1 MNKIWQWWLS
11 INWKTRSISLTILV
25 ISVIMSTTTFV
36 VLIYIQH
43 ELIETNLCFFRDFS
57 SLLAYSIESL
67 ISSQSKIEA
76 LSFIEKIYL
85 NNSSVDYL
93 RLFDSEGLQ
102 LFSFPMDNSF
112 FQYLNNLSFNITGIK
127 RLTTFSKISLLS
139 LSIDFTH
146 GMTHCLVPL
155 IADNEVM
162 GFLQLGLNF
171 NNGTIYLTKLFQGIS
186 ILTFASVWLIFILGI
201 AFNFFIIMNPITEL
215 LIGIRNILSGNFSY
229 RIHSQVRG
237 ELGHLILSFNNMS
250 ERLQFYERTNILQL
264 NVEKAKL
271 ESLVATIAD
280 GAILLD
286 SELRIILVNRIAVKV
301 FHWVNKDLIGNLIF
315 SYLPVHVNEA
325 LLPILN
331 TMVKSTCLDNKNVP
345 LQELRINLNVESLK
359 MFRFLLST
367 IPNYNRQ
374 SFNGIVIIIQDLTK
388 ENLLN
393 EAKNQFISN
402 VSHELRTPLFNIKSF
417 IETLHEYGE
426 DLSQTQRQEFLE
438 TANHETDRLTRL
450 VNDVLDLSRLESCHI
465 YHLDAVDIA
474 QPIEQTL
481 RTYQLNAKDKGIELN
496 HEIESNL
503 PPVVGHYDLLLQ
515 VFANLVGNAMK
526 FTEPGGKI
534 MIRAYIL
541 ESESEV
547 KNIEAEQIEQGG
559 WIFSPPPPRPIEL
572 HLQPQNHENK
582 FVRIEI
588 SDTGSGIAPED
599 QEAIFERFF
608 RVENRVHT
616 LEGTGLGL
624 SIVRNIIDK
633 HHTKVHLVSEVGVGT
648 TFWFDLAVFEK
659 QSVIGGNDLV
669 EITQH

>member
-67 ISSQSKIEA
+67 ISSQSKIET

-112 FQYLNNLSFNITGIK
+112 FQYLNNLSFNMTDIK
-127 RLTTFSKISLLS
+127 RLTTLPKISLLN

-155 IADNEVM
+155 IVENEVM

-229 RIHSQVRG
+229 RIHSLVRG

-402 VSHELRTPLFNIKSF
+402 VSHELRTPLCNIGS
-417 IETLHEYGE
+417 
-426 DLSQTQRQEFLE
+426 FLE
-438 TANHETDRLTRL
+438 TLIDYDHKLSLQQKKQFLSIAYAETQRLNSL
-450 VNDVLDLSRLESCHI
+450 VDDVLDLSRLESKCS
-465 YHLDAVDIA
+465 YLLKPLHLYECIFYLVQASQIIA
-474 QPIEQTL
+474 ANKKVQIIIEFHN
-481 RTYQLNAKDKGIELN
+481 NAQKVLAHKSSFCQVL
-496 HEIESNL
+496 SNL
-503 PPVVGHYDLLLQ
+503 ISNSL
-515 VFANLVGNAMK
+515 K
-526 FTEPGGKI
+526 FTHYRGRI
-534 MIRAYIL
+534 VIRVYPLLIQKHNARFCKR
-541 ESESEV
+541 SS
-547 KNIEAEQIEQGG
+547 N
-559 WIFSPPPPRPIEL
+559 S
-572 HLQPQNHENK
+572 
-582 FVRIEI
+582 VRIEVI
-588 SDTGSGIAPED
+588 DEGIGI
-599 QEAIFERFF
+599 QKVFQKQIFDRFM
-608 RVENRVHT
+608 RIENNIHI
-616 LEGTGLGL
+616 LKGTGLGL
-624 SIVRNIIDK
+624 SIVKNILQK
-633 HHTKVHLVSEVGVGT
+633 HNSSINVYSEVNIGT
-648 TFWFDLAVFEK
+648 SFWFDLC
-659 QSVIGGNDLV
+659 LV
-669 EITQH
+669 Y